1 MAATKA
7 KQEAEVEVEKQEV
20 PLDTTEEEAVE
31 IEVKSE
37 DDAVSEVDNE
47 AVSEESSEQE
57 QEQYSKAVQKR
68 INKLTKRVKDTE
80 REREEAVRY
89 AQTMKSEADTVK
101 SRLQSLDQ
109 SYISEYG
116 SRISAEQSQAEAA
129 LKNAVETGD
138 SQATV
143 EAQRK
148 LTQLAVA
155 EDRYNQAKA
164 QQEKQKASY
173 EAQANTAAG
182 NPGNSAQAP
191 LQQPDPKA
199 EKWAAKNDWFGDDY
213 TMTFA
218 AFGIHKKLVE
228 EEGFDPKSNS
238 YYDELDKRIKSEFS
252 HKFKDEQNETGKKT
266 AQTVA
271 GVSRGSKAGRNK
283 VRLTPSQVTIAKKLG
298 VPLEEYAKHVKG

>member
-199 EKWAAKNDWFGDDY
+199 EKWASKNDWFGDDY

>member
-89 AQTMKSEADTVK
+89 AQTMKYEADTVK

-199 EKWAAKNDWFGDDY
+199 EKWASKNDWFGDDY